1 MFCICF
7 TRFPADS
14 GISDTEDEDKPAGK
28 EPVLIK
34 APGTEAQDQS
44 EARETTNGAADLN
57 QEETKLLPTTEKVTP
72 VLVESQVPVVVTND
86 QTPTVQEVSERSEG
100 SVSREPEE
108 PVKVETSTTPSEE
121 DNAKSIDVVSVA
133 SEEKPVDMEEGE
145 LPSKLVTKEEE
156 TTTDERIEVEAPKE
170 SEMTIAE
177 VRQPTLSETL
187 ETPVSDKKRPLEKA
201 VDEDDDSEHSPD
213 AKQPRIFSPDKV
225 NIFIVVYIVGQ
236 RVNVFFLRAGD
247 RRQSRCGTDGRHSS

>member
-34 APGTEAQDQS
+34 APGTEAQYQS
-44 EARETTNGAADLN
+44 EARETTNGSADLN
-57 QEETKLLPTTEKVTP
+57 QEETKPLPTTEKVTP

-100 SVSREPEE
+100 SVSSEPEE

-121 DNAKSIDVVSVA
+121 DSAKSIDVESVS
-133 SEEKPVDMEEGE
+133 SEEKPVDMEEEE

-156 TTTDERIEVEAPKE
+156 ETTTDERI
-170 SEMTIAE
+170 
-177 VRQPTLSETL
+177 
-187 ETPVSDKKRPLEKA
+187 
-201 VDEDDDSEHSPD
+201 
-213 AKQPRIFSPDKV
+213 
-225 NIFIVVYIVGQ
+225 
-236 RVNVFFLRAGD
+236 
-247 RRQSRCGTDGRHSS
+247 